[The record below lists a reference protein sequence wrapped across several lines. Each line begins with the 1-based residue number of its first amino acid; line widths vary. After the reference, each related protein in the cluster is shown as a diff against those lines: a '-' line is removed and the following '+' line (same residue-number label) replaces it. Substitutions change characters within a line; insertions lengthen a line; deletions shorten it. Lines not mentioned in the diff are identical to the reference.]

1 MAVKWNGHLSKP
13 HPLPGGGAQGGELGQ
28 IEYLSQTN
36 TNTDFLTIE
45 EKFKFIDDLSILK
58 VLNLAMC
65 GISSYNF
72 KNHIAS
78 DIGSHGQFLPSGNIK
93 SQAYLDSIKQW
104 TDDSKMALNK
114 DKTKYMVINFT
125 KKFQFSTR
133 IALED
138 KLLEEVQECKLLGLN
153 LTNQLSWQKNTE
165 SIVKRGNTR
174 MIILQRLYNFDL
186 PVDDMIE
193 IYVSFIRSLLEYL
206 CVVWHSSITMEESN
220 AIERVQK
227 TALKMILRDNYL
239 DYQSALDLTGL
250 STLSERRKQLSL
262 NFARKCLK
270 SEESADLFP
279 LNVKSVNTR
288 PHEKYYVTPART
300 ARLANSAI
308 PYLQRLLNQ
317 T

>member
-1 MAVKWNGHLSKP
+1 
-13 HPLPGGGAQGGELGQ
+13 
-28 IEYLSQTN
+28 
-36 TNTDFLTIE
+36 
-45 EKFKFIDDLSILK
+45 
-58 VLNLAMC
+58 
-65 GISSYNF
+65 
-72 KNHIAS
+72 
-78 DIGSHGQFLPSGNIK
+78 
-93 SQAYLDSIKQW
+93 
-104 TDDSKMALNK
+104 MALNK